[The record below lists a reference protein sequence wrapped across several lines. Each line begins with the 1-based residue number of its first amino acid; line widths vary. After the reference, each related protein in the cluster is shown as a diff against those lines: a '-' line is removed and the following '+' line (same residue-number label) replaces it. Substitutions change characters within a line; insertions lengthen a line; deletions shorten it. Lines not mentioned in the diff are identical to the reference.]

1 MLPVS
6 ENGEPDYDFMENYI
20 HELEQEKLSEYKTY
34 AQKQVSELSYQDIEP
49 LENKEWKAFLLTDLF
64 LFEKGNQNNMNS
76 LNLGNIP
83 LISAKK
89 INNGYKSFVSVNSK

>member
-20 HELEQEKLSEYKTY
+20 HELEQEKLSEYKAY

-49 LENKEWKAFLLTDLF
+49 LENKEWKAFLLTEQAKWRTTPIFHLI
-64 LFEKGNQNNMNS
+64 LYYISFEK
-76 LNLGNIP
+76 
-83 LISAKK
+83 
-89 INNGYKSFVSVNSK
+89 